1 MIYDSFKRC
10 FDIFAALF
18 GLIILSPI
26 LIVSAVLV
34 KITSEGPILVEESNR
49 VGKNGKIFR
58 MYKFR
63 TMLKNSHQLLRNE
76 PGMKDLLE
84 EYKKNSFKLTQ
95 DPRVTPLGRIL
106 RRASLDELPQFL
118 NILKGEMSLV
128 GPRAYYPDELEEQ
141 KKNFP
146 ACADSIGQTL
156 KVRPGMTGLWQVSGR
171 SRIGFEQRIEM
182 DAHYAKAR
190 SLLLDLKIIFKTPLA
205 LLQGEG
211 FR

>member
-1 MIYDSFKRC
+1 MVYDFVKLC

-26 LIVSAVLV
+26 LIVCALLV

-63 TMLKNSHQLLRNE
+63 TMVKNSHQMLRSE
-76 PGMKDLLE
+76 PKMKELLE
-84 EYKKNSFKLTQ
+84 EYKKNSFKLSA
-95 DPRVTPLGRIL
+95 DPRVTPIGKFL

-118 NILKGEMSLV
+118 NILKGEMSLI

-141 KKNFP
+141 KKNYPNCSQFI
-146 ACADSIGQTL
+146 AESL
-156 KVRPGMTGLWQVSGR
+156 SVKPGMTGLWQVSGR
-171 SRIGFEQRIEM
+171 SRIGFEQRIQM
-182 DAHYAKAR
+182 DASYAKAK
-190 SLLLDLKIIFKTPLA
+190 SILLDLKILLKTPFA
-205 LLQGEG
+205 LFQGEG